1 MNFPKKNLNISKMK
15 LKLGEKVESVP
26 PPHKFP
32 DIWLQHEQKPL
43 DRVLAYQPS
52 SLCSIHYP
60 ILC

>member
-1 MNFPKKNLNISKMK
+1 MK

-32 DIWLQHEQKPL
+32 DIWLQHAQKPL

-60 ILC
+60 IHC